1 MSICTIPQK
10 EKDRLREMYPD
21 GTRVK
26 LIQMDDV
33 QAPPK
38 GTLGTV
44 IGIDDTGSLLMRWDS
59 GGSLSVLY
67 GVDEVEIVKEK
78 EVSDGKFM

>member
-1 MSICTIPQK
+1 MSFITISRK

-44 IGIDDTGSLLMRWDS
+44 VGIDDTGSLLMKWDS

-67 GVDEVEIVKEK
+67 GVDEVEIVRKGG
-78 EVSDGKFM
+78 V